1 MSDNL
6 TEDQAVYWLA
16 ERGVSVCKT
25 TLRAE
30 RAEGKIMHLRVRRR
44 VFYPVAGLQAY
55 LNKVTCPA
63 IDSPSGLNRHT
74 GRSLGS
80 MAVHVAVQ
88 RAKRAVTMRKP
99 FSTSSSAK
107 SSTPDLK

>member
-1 MSDNL
+1 MSENL

-55 LNKVTCPA
+55 LHKVTCPA
-63 IDSPSGLNRHT
+63 IDSPSGLNRLT
-74 GRSLGS
+74 GMSPGS
-80 MAVHVAVQ
+80 MDI
-88 RAKRAVTMRKP
+88 RAVSQRVRRAIQRQKSS
-99 FSTSSSAK
+99 STSSSSK
-107 SSTPDLK
+107 SSIRAVE